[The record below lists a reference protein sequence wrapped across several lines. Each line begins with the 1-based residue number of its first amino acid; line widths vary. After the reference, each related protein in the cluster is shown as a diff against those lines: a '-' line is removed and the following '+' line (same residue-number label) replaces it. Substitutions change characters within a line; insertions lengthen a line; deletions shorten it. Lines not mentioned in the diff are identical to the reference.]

1 VPTGNLGNGVA
12 CVWARAMGLPI
23 REVVFAINANR
34 TIAEFL
40 ATGQWQPRP
49 SQATLASAMDVG
61 NPSNMERLRDLLPE
75 LGALR
80 EAVEAYPVDDDAIR
94 SQIAKD
100 YQRYGEIWDPHTA
113 TGFWVYDHL
122 PAARKAAKPW
132 IVSATAHPA
141 KFEAVVE
148 PLIGH
153 EVGVPASLRS
163 LLERPTSYV
172 AVAPRLAELA
182 KELDNW

>member
-1 VPTGNLGNGVA
+1 MSRSIDTSWSAWL
-12 CVWARAMGLPI
+12 
-23 REVVFAINANR
+23 NR
-34 TIAEFL
+34 
-40 ATGQWQPRP
+40 GPRRRRHKR
-49 SQATLASAMDVG
+49 
-61 NPSNMERLRDLLPE
+61 N
-75 LGALR
+75 
-80 EAVEAYPVDDDAIR
+80 
-94 SQIAKD
+94 
-100 YQRYGEIWDPHTA
+100 
-113 TGFWVYDHL
+113 
-122 PAARKAAKPW
+122 
-132 IVSATAHPA
+132 SATAHPA